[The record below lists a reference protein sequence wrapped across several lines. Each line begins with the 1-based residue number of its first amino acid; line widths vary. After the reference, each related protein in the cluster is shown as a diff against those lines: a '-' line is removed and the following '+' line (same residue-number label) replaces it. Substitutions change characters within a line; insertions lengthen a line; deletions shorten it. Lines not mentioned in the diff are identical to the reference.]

1 MLCLGLRREIR
12 PLSRKRTP
20 SFTSHMN
27 RSQTISSI
35 LRNRHQRVEEVRKRS
50 EYLSTLRSDR
60 DTMIALK
67 EQLIPHMKDDAA
79 RARMAQ
85 VDEALSK
92 VTGNLNR
99 METILRR
106 LEARFQRKTLNIGV
120 VGRPKQ
126 GKSTFLQSLTGLD
139 EATVPTGD
147 VWVTGA
153 PSYLRNDPCTTETY
167 AMIQPYTREE
177 FLQEVLNPFFQELGM
192 RTLNSPDELPRCQ
205 IAKVEGTFNDKKRK
219 RLLDLQA
226 HYREYCDLLGK
237 PSFRVS
243 KEEIRKYVSQSD
255 LSGNLCYRWYAIRH
269 AEVHCRFPQDDVG
282 DVMVCDTPGLGDFTA
297 GADKK
302 LTKTMYEE
310 MDVMFMIK
318 RLDRNNQNVDEQD
331 AEFIDTI
338 NGESIAYKAG
348 EWTYIIVNKRAGEE
362 ILPSYREGLI
372 NDLKCPRLVEL
383 NAKDESMVAN
393 EFNGILEDVLR
404 QLPNL
409 DALLCKDYDVR
420 KKELDES
427 VRELID
433 AAEQAVKKAVPSSS
447 RGAVREKTENLI
459 VNLTKKLTAL
469 KEEYRVE
476 SDELPAFMEALQEV
490 FDSMKT
496 RPKLPSNSHEEINPG
511 LWMLQSMTSM
521 RAHFLN
527 HFLQLDF
534 VLEEQISHLRTR
546 IMEILRSPDGG
557 NLDFVTDGAE
567 IKSEH
572 DFWPLLRAALEE
584 DDEDGQRTYWL
595 KAIDSLTDIRLT
607 FKAFLLPHILS
618 MLNVFDQQIKNSDPR
633 SPLLQSL
640 RTFSPGD
647 TIADCRRKL
656 DSLWDYVRDEVENMV
671 MYKDSENTEARAAV
685 TVPARAL
692 SAIVDEF
699 FLSWL
704 FGGGHNAC
712 VRCWEDFCEEHREL
726 MWPSEFDSKSSPFV
740 IGRQW
745 RECVANMKKKL
756 SQF

>member
-1 MLCLGLRREIR
+1 MQLLSLRREIR

-50 EYLSTLRSDR
+50 EYLSTLRADR

-219 RLLDLQA
+219 RLMDLQA

-255 LSGNLCYRWYAIRH
+255 LAGNLCYRWYAIRH

-404 QLPNL
+404 QLPHL
-409 DALLCKDYDVR
+409 DALLCEDYDVR

-427 VRELID
+427 VRELIT

-447 RGAVREKTENLI
+447 RGAVREKARNMLNNMN
-459 VNLTKKLTAL
+459 VQLQAL
-469 KEEYRVE
+469 KQEYRNDN
-476 SDELPAFMEALQEV
+476 DEMPEFMQALRDVFAGMQNCPDLPCSPYEAE
-490 FDSMKT
+490 
-496 RPKLPSNSHEEINPG
+496 NPNTWAG
-511 LWMLQSMTSM
+511 NAMTSM
-521 RAHFLN
+521 RAEFLSR
-527 HFLQLDF
+527 FLHLDY
-534 VLEEQISHLRTR
+534 VLEDQLSRLRTR
-546 IMEILRSPDGG
+546 IMDLLRSPKCGCL
-557 NLDFVTDGAE
+557 NFVTDGAVVE
-567 IKSEH
+567 SEH
-572 DFWPLLRAALEE
+572 DFWPLLRAAIESE
-584 DDEDGQRTYWL
+584 DEDGRRSYWL
-595 KAIDSLTDIRLT
+595 RAIDSLTTISLT
-607 FKAFLLPHILS
+607 FRAFLLPHILG
-618 MLNVFDQQIKNSDPR
+618 MLDVFDQKKEPSNGIIR
-633 SPLLQSL
+633 SL
-640 RTFSPGD
+640 RTFSATG
-647 TIADCRRKL
+647 TIDDNRRKL
-656 DSLWDYVRDEVENMV
+656 IRLWEYVRDEVENMV
-671 MYKDSENTEARAAV
+671 MDKYSDNIEARAAV
-685 TVPARAL
+685 TVPAKAF
-692 SAIVDEF
+692 SSIVDEF
-699 FLSWL
+699 FLAWL
-704 FGGGHNAC
+704 FGGGKEAC
-712 VRCWEDFCEEHREL
+712 SQLWMDFCEDHQKD
-726 MWPSEFDSKSSPFV
+726 MWPDEFDTESSPFV

-745 RECVANMKKKL
+745 RECVANIKKKI